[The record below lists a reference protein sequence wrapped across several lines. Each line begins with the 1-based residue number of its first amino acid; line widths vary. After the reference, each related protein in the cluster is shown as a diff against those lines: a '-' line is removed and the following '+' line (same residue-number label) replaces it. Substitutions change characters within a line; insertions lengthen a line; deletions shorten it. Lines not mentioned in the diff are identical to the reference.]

1 MCKKSPFPRCS
12 SHARKQYE
20 TALASGDEN
29 LIKKAKISYY
39 TSPEGIKKLREA
51 GKNEL
56 ADKFQARRKQK
67 IEEALRLDR
76 IQRNVTLAL
85 DLDNTSMKFTNAFR
99 NSLAKKYNLS
109 KAEALQKYPEPKDYS
124 FVVSGWFKDHN
135 EFMSEFNEA
144 ESKGLYTNMKMLPGA
159 RKTIRTLQQKGYTIK
174 VITART
180 ADFNTDTKTALRRY
194 RTPYSTIVHTE
205 EKEKHHADL
214 YFDDS
219 PKQITTLMSHG
230 KKVVAFKASYNNG
243 MKGSARANDWSEIEK
258 IADRLT
264 RSR

>member
-12 SHARKQYE
+12 SHARKSYE
-20 TALASGDEN
+20 LAIASGDEQ

-51 GKNEL
+51 GKDDL
-56 ADKFQARRKQK
+56 AEKFQARRNRK
-67 IEEALRLDR
+67 IEEAKRLDR
-76 IQRNVTLAL
+76 IERKVTLAL

-99 NSLAKKYNLS
+99 NSLAKKYNLT
-109 KAEALQKYPEPKDYS
+109 KAEALQRYPDPKDYS
-124 FVVSGWFKDHN
+124 FVVSGWFKN
-135 EFMSEFNEA
+135 PEEFLSEFNEA
-144 ESKGLYTNMKMLPGA
+144 ESKGLYSNMKMLPGA

-180 ADFNTDTKTALRRY
+180 ADYNQDTKIALRRY
-194 RTPYSTIVHTE
+194 RTPYSTLVHTE
-205 EKEKHHADL
+205 DKEKHHADL
-214 YFDDS
+214 FFDDS

-243 MKGSARANDWSEIEK
+243 MNGSARANNWSEIEK

-264 RSR
+264 SRR